1 MNKKHDLICLHGIR
15 ASAVIGV
22 RNWER
27 QVRQTVLFDL
37 ELATDVS
44 RSACSDDIADTV
56 DYERVSKELIR
67 FVEGSNFMLLESLVE
82 ESAALVLKRFPIAWL
97 RLKACKLW
105 ALSQVR
111 EVSIVIVRSST
122 EEK

>member
-1 MNKKHDLICLHGIR
+1 MSQERDLICLRGIR

-37 ELATDVS
+37 ELAADIS
-44 RSACSDDIADTV
+44 RGARSDDIADTV

-67 FVEGSNFMLLESLVE
+67 FAEGSNFRLLESLVE
-82 ESAALVLKRFPIAWL
+82 ESAALVLQRFPVSWL
-97 RLKACKLW
+97 RLRACKLW

-111 EVSIVIVRSST
+111 EVSIVIVRSSAD
-122 EEK
+122 K